1 MIMIGV
7 TIVRVGIVLTV
18 LMVLDGVAQR
28 GFGSRGGIVVAHG
41 AVLSGVGGK
50 ILANRSGMKQPTQ

>member
-28 GFGSRGGIVVAHG
+28 GFGRRGRIVVAHG
-41 AVLSGVGGK
+41 AVLSGIWGG
-50 ILANRSGMKQPTQ
+50 NSGE